1 MKRLALM
8 LAFFFATTCRAAPLP
23 GWDPHPGARLP
34 LDTALVDEAGRTT
47 LGRYFGR
54 GPVVLVLGYFNCPNL
69 CGATMQD
76 LLAAAS
82 DAGLPPQSYR
92 IAAVSIDPAED
103 ARVAANKRDSY
114 RRELAGT
121 GIRLGLLTGS
131 ADATARLANA
141 AGFRFARDPQRGLMH
156 PAGFLVAGP
165 DGAISRYFFGTHVEA
180 RDLRLALVQ
189 ASSGEI
195 GTLPDRIALMCSH
208 FDPATGRYT
217 GAALMFMRAG
227 AILTLALLAAIV
239 IRSRKRARRQA

>member
-1 MKRLALM
+1 MKHLALILTFL
-8 LAFFFATTCRAAPLP
+8 LATACRAAPLP

-34 LDTALVDEAGRTT
+34 LDTALVDETGRTT
-47 LGRYFGR
+47 LGRYFGH

-76 LLAAAS
+76 LLSAAS
-82 DAGLPPQSYR
+82 DAGLPPESYR

-131 ADATARLANA
+131 AGATARLANA

-156 PAGFLVAGP
+156 PAGFLVAAP
-165 DGAISRYFFGTHVEA
+165 DGTVSRYFFGTHVEA

-195 GTLPDRIALMCSH
+195 GTLPDRIALVCSH

-227 AILTLALLAAIV
+227 AVLTLALLAAIV
-239 IRSRKRARRQA
+239 ITAGRRARRRA